1 MSKKEIAIRTLYA
14 FIGVAVLALGA
25 TFLREGNVGL
35 DPFTSANIALGG
47 VFGLSLGVYQLL
59 VNLVILVAIFI
70 FGRKYIGIGTV
81 VNVVLAGFFID
92 LFTEVFSGLGVTA
105 NSMVMQGV
113 FLLVGIVLFTFGAS
127 FYMSADLGNA
137 PYDAIAP
144 TIVDHTGWQ
153 YRVIRVIQDVAF
165 TMLAFFFQ
173 GPVGIGTF
181 INAFCTGPLISLW
194 NNRVSVPLIEK
205 SVGKNK

>member
-14 FIGVAVLALGA
+14 FVGVAILALGA

-47 VFGLSLGVYQLL
+47 VFGLSLGIYQLL
-59 VNLVILVAIFI
+59 VNIAILVLIFI
-70 FGRKYIGIGTV
+70 FGRKYIGVGTV
-81 VNVVLAGFFID
+81 VNMVLAGFFID
-92 LFTEVFSGLGVTA
+92 MFTAVFQQIDLQAETI
-105 NSMVMQGV
+105 VMQGV
-113 FLLVGIVLFTFGAS
+113 FLVIGILLFTFGAS

-165 TMLAFFFQ
+165 TLLAFFFK
-173 GPVGIGTF
+173 GPVGVGTV
-181 INAFCTGPLISLW
+181 INAFFTGPLISFW
-194 NNRVSVPLIEK
+194 NERVSVPLIEK
-205 SVGKNK
+205 SIDKFH